1 MTTSNTK
8 HAEKLDHTYTAGEDV
23 KSYSPLAVFRKLNMQ
38 LPNNLA
44 IVLEHLSYENKNTSS
59 HKNLYTNIYCSFI
72 HNSPKQEKL
81 RCSSTG

>member
-1 MTTSNTK
+1 MTSNTK
-8 HAEKLDHTYTAGEDV
+8 HAEKLDHSYTAGEDV
-23 KSYSPLAVFRKLNMQ
+23 KCYSPLAVFRKLNMQ